1 MTLEITR
8 RHVLKTASG
17 LAVGAGM
24 ACAWQGPAPGE
35 DEASDAR
42 EAEIRLPPVGVTV
55 PPPGPNSL
63 ALIERM
69 SRVIGRSNYLGL
81 YGISLVGGDGCRV
94 QDIDGNVYLDCL
106 AAATTNVLGYG
117 HDTVADAYHRVAV
130 EMQHSCFAYS
140 PNPYP
145 VILAE
150 KLVALAPGG
159 AEKRVIF
166 GLSGSDSNGGAI
178 EAMRKFTGKT
188 RLLKFDNAYH
198 GSTGLSQQASGFRSL
213 NEGVYPPSDDFVSLR
228 FPTTE
233 IERDEVLRQIENHC
247 RRGDIGGMLT
257 EPIQGDAGVLL
268 PAEGFLVRAAE
279 ILDRFGALFIVDEV
293 QSGMGRTGRWW
304 AIEHEGLAP
313 DLMVAAKGLTGG
325 YAPMSALV
333 GRADVLDSLASAQ
346 QVFTY
351 SGHGPSAAA
360 VLEVIDIIERERVV
374 ENAAGVG
381 EHLLERLEAVARD
394 VPEVVRDVRGRGL
407 MIGVEIDVSKDAN
420 ACKVISQR
428 CVEKGVYVGY
438 FGDAQQVVRI
448 QPPLT
453 LSLDEADFAADT
465 LREVVEEM
473 RRGEIPSAT
482 VERVRRYAV
491 GL

>member
-1 MTLEITR
+1 MKSEITR
-8 RHVLKTASG
+8 RHVLKAASG
-17 LAVGAGM
+17 LAVGAGV
-24 ACAWQGPAPGE
+24 ACAWQAPVIE
-35 DEASDAR
+35 DETTGDVPEKGSR
-42 EAEIRLPPVGVTV
+42 IPPVGVTV
-55 PPPGPNSL
+55 PPPGPKSL

-69 SRVIGRSNYLGL
+69 QQVIGRSNYLGL
-81 YGISLVGGDGCRV
+81 YGVALVGGDGCRV

-130 EMQHSCFAYS
+130 EMQNSCFAYS

-145 VILAE
+145 VMLAE
-150 KLVALAPGG
+150 RLVTLTPGLSG
-159 AEKRVIF
+159 KRVMF

-178 EAMRKFTGKT
+178 EAMRKFTGKMQ
-188 RLLKFDNAYH
+188 LLKFDNAYH

-213 NEGVYPPSDDFVSLR
+213 NEGIYPPSDDFVSLQ

-233 IERDEVLRQIENHC
+233 RGRDEVLRQIERFCKQGNV
-247 RRGDIGGMLT
+247 GGMLT
-257 EPIQGDAGVLL
+257 EPIQGDAGVLV
-268 PAEGFLVRAAE
+268 PADGFFVRAAE
-279 ILDRFGALFIVDEV
+279 ILDNYGALFIVDEV
-293 QSGMGRTGRWW
+293 QSGMGRTGAWW
-304 AIEHEGLAP
+304 AIEHEGVAP

-346 QVFTY
+346 QIFTY
-351 SGHGPSAAA
+351 TGHGPSAAA

-374 ENAAGVG
+374 ENAAKVG
-381 EHLLERLEAVARD
+381 RHLLERLQAVAHD
-394 VPEVVRDVRGRGL
+394 VPEVVREARGRGL
-407 MIGVEIDVSKDAN
+407 MIGVEIDTSEDAN

-448 QPPLT
+448 EPPLT
-453 LSLDEADFAADT
+453 LSLEEADLVADT

-473 RRGEIPSAT
+473 RRGETPEAT